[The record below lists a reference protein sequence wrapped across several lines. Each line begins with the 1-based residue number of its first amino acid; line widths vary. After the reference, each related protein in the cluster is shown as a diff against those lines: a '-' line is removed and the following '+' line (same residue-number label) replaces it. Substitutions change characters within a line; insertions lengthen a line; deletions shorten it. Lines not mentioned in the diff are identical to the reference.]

1 MQARNPHINIQN
13 NYSTDMRGFLWFSW
27 VEQKSME
34 KFIELCYTILVSL
47 SDNETVKNV
56 LGDENGTL
64 VVIEE
69 QNYKA
74 DHYLTTIS
82 LKQKRTCK
90 PLCCNGLQ
98 AL

>member
-1 MQARNPHINIQN
+1 
-13 NYSTDMRGFLWFSW
+13 MRGFLWFSW

-69 QNYKA
+69 
-74 DHYLTTIS
+74 
-82 LKQKRTCK
+82 
-90 PLCCNGLQ
+90 
-98 AL
+98 